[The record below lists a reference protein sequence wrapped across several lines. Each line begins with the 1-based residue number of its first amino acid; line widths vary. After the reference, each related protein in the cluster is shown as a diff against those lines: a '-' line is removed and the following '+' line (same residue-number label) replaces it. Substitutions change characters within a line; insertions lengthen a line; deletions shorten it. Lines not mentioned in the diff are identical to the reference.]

1 MKREIETVGE
11 YLYWSYANLAMAHAA
26 LSHEVEKF
34 GTIHYM
40 IRAKLFAGLCNG
52 TMRIGPL
59 ADDER
64 LKLIIAQACSYCGCR
79 HHLSVDH
86 LIPRKLGGEDRGDNL
101 VWACRTCNS
110 SKGASDVLEWFSGK
124 GIFPSVL
131 LLRRYLKI
139 VIGHCVCNDI
149 MDCLIAD
156 VPPLPFSILAIPH
169 NYPPPR
175 ELRLWII
182 PLQE

>member
-26 LSHEVEKF
+26 LSHEVEKY
-34 GTIHYM
+34 GRLHYTI
-40 IRAKLFAGLCNG
+40 RTKLYNGLCNG
-52 TMRIGPL
+52 TMRVGPL

-64 LKLIIAQACSYCGCR
+64 LKLVIPQACSYCGSR
-79 HHLSVDH
+79 QHLAVDH
-86 LIPRKLGGEDRGDNL
+86 LIPRKHGGEDRGDNL

-110 SKGASDVLEWFSGK
+110 SKGASDVLEWLGGK
-124 GIFPSVL
+124 GIFPPVL

-139 VIGHCVCNDI
+139 VIDYCIVNEIMGH
-149 MDCLIAD
+149 LIAD
-156 VPPLPFSILAIPH
+156 VPLLPFSLLAIPH

-175 ELRLWII
+175 ELCLWII
-182 PLQE
+182 PLHE